1 MRFTP
6 MFKHT
11 KSMKEDIMIE
21 ITWLSYD
28 FLFCQ
33 HLCTLVRRVPGI
45 SFLICTVLHSYLRA
59 EEWNFQSLAGI
70 LSSVYKS
77 LLQIYT
83 AHMSGDRPKPGSLAA
98 AIREFSHD
106 STRETKQN

>member
-45 SFLICTVLHSYLRA
+45 SFLILHCLALVL
-59 EEWNFQSLAGI
+59 
-70 LSSVYKS
+70 
-77 LLQIYT
+77 T
-83 AHMSGDRPKPGSLAA
+83 SGRVEISKPGRDIIIRVQIPAA
-98 AIREFSHD
+98 NLHCTHVR
-106 STRETKQN
+106 